1 MSSVLFTSIDGLAS
15 WRRGLAQ
22 GIEQLASLLADHDL
36 LDAAATSQVMALQ
49 QRLATDRLV
58 LAFVAEFSRGKSELI
73 NALFFADSGRRILP
87 AAPGRTTMC
96 PVELFWDPKQ
106 PPSLALLSIDSRISG
121 LPVAVL
127 REQPAQW
134 RTLPIATGNA
144 DAMASVLEEVTQV
157 RRVSVERARMLGFWR
172 DDAPEEN
179 PPRHDDGSVE
189 VPAWRHAMVNIPH
202 PLLRRGLVVIDT
214 PGLNAIGAEPEL
226 TLSLLPS
233 AHATVFVLAADT
245 GVTRADLGVWRNHL
259 ADRGREHFVVLNKI
273 DAMADPLLEAAEVQR
288 LIDKQCQQVGRT
300 LGIAQGRIFP
310 LSARV
315 ALSARVRGDAQA
327 LEESRLPALEQAL
340 LAQLLPQRSAV
351 IGRMVDDGL
360 AALQQA
366 AGRRLGERERQCA
379 EQLNELTGL
388 RGKSVARLRLANR
401 RLEAEVADCE
411 RCAPRLA
418 ALRTVLGRECQRVL
432 DGLSVDRVR
441 ATVQRMRHDS
451 QSSMLKLGAG
461 RAFDVLGGRLRAH
474 LADAQRHLDEVNGM
488 LRTGQTQINAEFGL
502 TLDAPATPRL
512 EVFEH
517 ELLRIEAGYRR
528 HVTVTQFWRLAQPGF
543 LDQFARMLQARLVVV
558 FDSAAQEIEYWSK
571 GAAAQ
576 MDEQLRDRRRTLQQ
590 RREAQARVQ
599 AAETGLERSIA
610 DLEQQQSDL
619 QRVARRMASLFIG
632 LRRQTAPPPAETAAA
647 PAPLPLMPRLQL
659 VPPHAASEYGAA

>member
-1 MSSVLFTSIDGLAS
+1 MSSGLFSSIDALAT

-22 GIEQLASLLADHDL
+22 GVEQLASLLTDHGL
-36 LDAAATSQVMALQ
+36 LDAAATGQVMALQ

-96 PVELFWDPKQ
+96 PVELFWDAQQ
-106 PPSLALLSIDSRISG
+106 PPSLALLSIDSRITG

-144 DAMASVLEEVTQV
+144 DAMASVLEQVTQV

-179 PPRHDDGSVE
+179 PPRHDDGTVE

-245 GVTRADLGVWRNHL
+245 GVTRADLGIWRNHL
-259 ADRGREHFVVLNKI
+259 ADRGSEHFVVLNKI
-273 DAMADPLLEAAEVQR
+273 DAMVDPLLEAPDVHR
-288 LIDKQCQQVGRT
+288 LIDRQCQQVAQT
-300 LGIAQGRIFP
+300 LGVTPDRVFP

-315 ALSARVRGDAQA
+315 ALAARVHGDATA
-327 LEESRLPALEQAL
+327 LEESRLPALESAL

-360 AALQQA
+360 AALQLA
-366 AGRRLGERERQCA
+366 AVRRLGERERQCA

-388 RGKSVARLRLANR
+388 RGKSAARLRLANR
-401 RLEAEVADCE
+401 RLEAEMADCE

-418 ALRTVLGRECQRVL
+418 ALRMVLGRECQRVL
-432 DGLSVDRVR
+432 EGLSVERVR
-441 ATVQRMRHDS
+441 SAVQRMRHDS
-451 QSSMLKLGAG
+451 QSSLLKLGAG
-461 RAFDVLGGRLRAH
+461 RAFAVLGERLRTH
-474 LADAQRHLDEVNGM
+474 LVEAQHQIDDVDGM

-502 TLDAPATPRL
+502 TLEAPPKPAL

-528 HVTVTQFWRLAQPGF
+528 HVTVTQVWRLAQPGF
-543 LDQFARMLQARLVVV
+543 LDQFARMLQARLAVV
-558 FDSAAQEIEYWSK
+558 FDNAAQEIEYWSK

-576 MDEQLRDRRRTLQQ
+576 MDEQLRDRRRVLQQ

-599 AAETGLERSIA
+599 AAESGLERGIA
-610 DLEQQQSDL
+610 DLEQQLSEL
-619 QRVARRMASLFIG
+619 QRLARRMGSVFIG
-632 LRRQTAPPPAETAAA
+632 LRRQTTPPADTPSALAA
-647 PAPLPLMPRLQL
+647 LPRLQL